1 MQPITATRPGTP
13 SRLTE
18 RSFALRVLIAVA
30 LAIAT
35 AQMLSDVAFAD
46 EAGVT
51 DFTRAEP
58 GAIESF
64 DIVAALAPARGTR
77 IEPGAPAPTVR
88 LPILFEFNSA
98 KLRPEGQALLEK
110 LGTALKTPELDT
122 FRFAVEGHTDSVGSA
137 NYNTSLSERRANSV
151 KQYLTER
158 GVPSERLESSGLGEA
173 RPVADNQTAEGRQRN
188 RRVEI
193 INLGSGS

>member
-1 MQPITATRPGTP
+1 MTTQR
-13 SRLTE
+13 TE
-18 RSFALRVLIAVA
+18 RLSERAFALRVLIATA

-35 AQMLSDVAFAD
+35 LHIVSNDAFAND
-46 EAGVT
+46 AGVT
-51 DFTRAEP
+51 DLTRAEP

-98 KLRPEGQALLEK
+98 NLKPEGEQLLEK
-110 LGTALKTPELDT
+110 LGSALKTPELDT

-137 NYNTSLSERRANSV
+137 GYNSSLSERRANSV
-151 KQYLTER
+151 KRYLTDR
-158 GVPSERLESSGLGEA
+158 GVPSERLESNGMGEA
-173 RPVADNQTAEGRQRN
+173 QPVADNQTHEGRQRN

-193 INLGSGS
+193 INLGSEG